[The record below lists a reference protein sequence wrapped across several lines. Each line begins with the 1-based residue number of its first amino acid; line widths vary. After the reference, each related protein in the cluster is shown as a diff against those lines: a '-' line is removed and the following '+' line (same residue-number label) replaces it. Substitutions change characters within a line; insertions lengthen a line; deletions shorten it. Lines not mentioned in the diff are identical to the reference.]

1 MANPAPPIDAD
12 LEAVT
17 AALTKVEP
25 RPGRVLLFG
34 SRARGDAR
42 PDSDLD
48 LLVVMPQ
55 ATLTPQ
61 ERQQALR
68 SLRAALRPLPLS
80 VGVDLVVVGEED
92 ARRLA
97 GSRWH
102 VVARALREGKELHLG
117 SLRGTLDP
125 GTFAEEDWGFLAQQ
139 TLERLLKALL
149 VLHCQ
154 EPPRSHSLQ
163 RLLQELVTSWCWCS
177 LRFSTRRYLDW
188 ITESKCLG
196 PVIIAIS

>member
-1 MANPAPPIDAD
+1 MLISRGSPAESLWALTQGSPYPAEMAIPATTIDAD
-12 LEAVT
+12 LEAVKT
-17 AALTKVEP
+17 ALAGVQP

-68 SLRAALRPLPLS
+68 SLRSALRPLSLS
-80 VGVDLVVVGEED
+80 VGVDLVVVGEAD
-92 ARRLA
+92 AERLA

-102 VVARALREGKELHLG
+102 VVARALREGKELLEG
-117 SLRGTLDP
+117 FD
-125 GTFAEEDWGFLAQQ
+125 AEV
-139 TLERLLKALL
+139 R
-149 VLHCQ
+149 
-154 EPPRSHSLQ
+154 Q
-163 RLLQELVTSWCWCS
+163 RLS
-177 LRFSTRRYLDW
+177 
-188 ITESKCLG
+188 
-196 PVIIAIS
+196 

>member
-68 SLRAALRPLPLS
+68 LLRAALRPLSLS
-80 VGVDLVVVGEED
+80 VAVDLVVVGEAD
-92 ARRLA
+92 AQRLA

-102 VVARALREGKELHLG
+102 VVARALREGKEL
-117 SLRGTLDP
+117 D
-125 GTFAEEDWGFLAQQ
+125 
-139 TLERLLKALL
+139 
-149 VLHCQ
+149 
-154 EPPRSHSLQ
+154 
-163 RLLQELVTSWCWCS
+163 
-177 LRFSTRRYLDW
+177 
-188 ITESKCLG
+188 
-196 PVIIAIS
+196 IAG

>member
-1 MANPAPPIDAD
+1 MAIPAPTIDAD
-12 LEAVT
+12 LEAVK
-17 AALTKVEP
+17 AALAGVQP

-68 SLRAALRPLPLS
+68 LLRAALRPLSLS

-92 ARRLA
+92 AERLA

-102 VVARALREGKELHLG
+102 VVARALREGKELLEDFH
-117 SLRGTLDP
+117 
-125 GTFAEEDWGFLAQQ
+125 AEV
-139 TLERLLKALL
+139 R
-149 VLHCQ
+149 
-154 EPPRSHSLQ
+154 Q
-163 RLLQELVTSWCWCS
+163 RLS
-177 LRFSTRRYLDW
+177 
-188 ITESKCLG
+188 
-196 PVIIAIS
+196 

>member
-1 MANPAPPIDAD
+1 MAIQATTIDAD
-12 LEAVT
+12 LEAVK
-17 AALTKVEP
+17 AALAAVQP

-68 SLRAALRPLPLS
+68 LLRAALRPLSLS

-92 ARRLA
+92 AERLA

-102 VVARALREGKELHLG
+102 VVARALREGKELLEA
-117 SLRGTLDP
+117 
-125 GTFAEEDWGFLAQQ
+125 FNAEV
-139 TLERLLKALL
+139 R
-149 VLHCQ
+149 
-154 EPPRSHSLQ
+154 Q
-163 RLLQELVTSWCWCS
+163 RLS
-177 LRFSTRRYLDW
+177 
-188 ITESKCLG
+188 
-196 PVIIAIS
+196 

>member
-1 MANPAPPIDAD
+1 MLISRASPTESRWALVPRIALPCRHGDPSRTIDAALD
-12 LEAVT
+12 AVT
-17 AALTKVEP
+17 AALAGVEP

-48 LLVVMPQ
+48 LLVVMRQ

-80 VGVDLVVVGEED
+80 VGVDLVVVGED
-92 ARRLA
+92 GAQRLA

-102 VVARALREGKELHLG
+102 VVARALREGKELDVSG
-117 SLRGTLDP
+117 
-125 GTFAEEDWGFLAQQ
+125 
-139 TLERLLKALL
+139 
-149 VLHCQ
+149 
-154 EPPRSHSLQ
+154 
-163 RLLQELVTSWCWCS
+163 
-177 LRFSTRRYLDW
+177 
-188 ITESKCLG
+188 
-196 PVIIAIS
+196 

>member
-1 MANPAPPIDAD
+1 MAIQATTIDAD

-17 AALTKVEP
+17 AALAGVHS

-34 SRARGDAR
+34 TRARRDGR
-42 PDSDLD
+42 LYSDLD

-68 SLRAALRPLPLS
+68 LLRAALRPLSLS

-92 ARRLA
+92 AERLA

-102 VVARALREGKELHLG
+102 VVARALREGKELDVAG
-117 SLRGTLDP
+117 
-125 GTFAEEDWGFLAQQ
+125 
-139 TLERLLKALL
+139 
-149 VLHCQ
+149 
-154 EPPRSHSLQ
+154 
-163 RLLQELVTSWCWCS
+163 
-177 LRFSTRRYLDW
+177 
-188 ITESKCLG
+188 
-196 PVIIAIS
+196 